1 MKAKQKKI
9 RVFDIIVDSEENFFS
24 YMEKNLILLKDYL
37 LLIGGEVTPKIE
49 EFLNSNALC
58 FVLVNSCNIKTTSAP
73 SVEQKPV
80 AQEQQ
85 QTQTIIQTVAE
96 VVTHEKI
103 LTTKMIDKPVRSGA
117 VIEYD
122 GDIVVFGRVNSGA
135 KIVSEANV
143 QLFDKVDG
151 IVEANGDFMI
161 LKSIDKGYV
170 VFNGDILDKDDF
182 DGSLKKVIKTDSGY
196 NIEAL

>member
-9 RVFDIIVDSEENFFS
+9 RVFDIVVENEADFFS

-37 LLIGGEVTPKIE
+37 LLVSGEVTPAVM
-49 EFLNSNALC
+49 EFLDSNALC
-58 FVLVNSCNIKTTSAP
+58 FVLVNSCNIKTTP
-73 SVEQKPV
+73 SSVVAELKPV
-80 AQEQQ
+80 AQEEKTI
-85 QTQTIIQTVAE
+85 TQTITE
-96 VVTHEKI
+96 VITQEKV
-103 LTTKMIDKPVRSGA
+103 LSTKVINKPVRSGA

-143 QLFDKVDG
+143 QLFDNVDG

-161 LKSIDKGYV
+161 VKSINKGYV

-182 DGSLKKVIKTDSGY
+182 DGTLKKVIKSDDGY
-196 NIEAL
+196 AIEAL